1 MSEEI
6 KTANDIRAE
15 IKSAHDRL
23 HARFEVLVGDLIAAS
38 EKIQV
43 EFPSKIGPALRA
55 LRDAGF
61 KASPGRSRGKQE
73 AKPEQAEGA
82 T

>member
-1 MSEEI
+1 MEEAV

-15 IKSAHDRL
+15 IKAAHDRL
-23 HARFEVLVGDLIAAS
+23 NARFEVLVGDLIEAS
-38 EKIQV
+38 EKIKE

-61 KASPGRSRGKQE
+61 KASPGPARGRAKGTSPE
-73 AKPEQAEGA
+73 A
-82 T
+82 